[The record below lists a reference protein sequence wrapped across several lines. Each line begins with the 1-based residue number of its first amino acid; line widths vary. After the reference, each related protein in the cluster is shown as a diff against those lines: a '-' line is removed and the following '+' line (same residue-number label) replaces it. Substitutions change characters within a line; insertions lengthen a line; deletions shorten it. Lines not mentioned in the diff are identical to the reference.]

1 MMKASSLKT
10 EGKRFEILMSAAAA
24 FRHHGYHGASVDEIA
39 SALNMTKGN
48 LYYYFRNKEDILYV
62 CHDYSLDLILK
73 TLKDVEDSGDP
84 PEKKVHRL
92 VESFVHLYIDVLK
105 GTAWT
110 LEVEALSPAHRKK
123 IIEKRDR
130 FDRGFRAI
138 LLEGM
143 HSGVFAPSNPKLLAF
158 AILGAINWIPRWYD
172 PSGRA
177 SAGEIARVFADFLSA
192 GMLGSSVDAI
202 RPGET
207 VSPVATATQGL

>member
-1 MMKASSLKT
+1 MKASALKT

-24 FRHHGYHGASVDEIA
+24 FRHRGYHGASVDDIA

-48 LYYYFRNKEDILYV
+48 LYYYFKNKEEILYV

-73 TLKDVEDSGDP
+73 TLNEVEDSGDP
-84 PEKKVHRL
+84 PETQVRRL
-92 VESFVHLYIDVLK
+92 VQGFVHLYIDVLK

-138 LLEGM
+138 LLQGM

-177 SAGEIARVFADFLSA
+177 TAAEIARVFADFLSA
-192 GMLGSSVDAI
+192 GLMASSAEAIRTADAGSSV
-202 RPGET
+202 
-207 VSPVATATQGL
+207 GLP

>member
-1 MMKASSLKT
+1 MKASTLKT

-24 FRHHGYHGASVDEIA
+24 FRHRGYHGASVDEIA

-48 LYYYFRNKEDILYV
+48 LYYYFKNKEEILYV

-73 TLKDVEDSGDP
+73 TLKEVEDSGAP

-92 VESFVHLYIDVLK
+92 IESFVHLYIDVLK

-110 LEVEALSPAHRKK
+110 LEVEALSPPHRKK

-143 HSGVFAPSNPKLLAF
+143 QSGVFAPSNSKLLAF

-192 GMLGSSVDAI
+192 GMLASSADAI
-202 RPGET
+202 RASDGAK
-207 VSPVATATQGL
+207 VAAAR